1 MHSKCITSCRCCLQF
16 VLLLI
21 ALAHGNVLV
30 FNKLG
35 LVELYSTRFISGVGS
50 DKASYNC
57 FQCGP
62 PTMQLYQSTTT
73 QYQDAEKS
81 EQFLSRTAQSA
92 PLSREPPPRSVSAA
106 APSSSCLDVSSAP
119 AETQHDHLLKI
130 IWEQATSTPW
140 WHTRWYTPC
149 TIVQSYLPGGA
160 NVHGHLIH
168 DSVGPPHS
176 PSKTV
181 ARGSDQSEWPNSLV
195 AIEATANYAA
205 SQKWGQMGWG
215 EVIWGEMIS
224 VIL

>member
-1 MHSKCITSCRCCLQF
+1 MWSTHDAAVSKYHYAVSGRWEVWT
-16 VLLLI
+16 
-21 ALAHGNVLV
+21 
-30 FNKLG
+30 
-35 LVELYSTRFISGVGS
+35 ISLS
-50 DKASYNC
+50 NC
-57 FQCGP
+57 
-62 PTMQLYQSTTT
+62 SIS
-73 QYQDAEKS
+73 AIV
-81 EQFLSRTAQSA
+81 SR
-92 PLSREPPPRSVSAA
+92 AA
-106 APSSSCLDVSSAP
+106 AAFCIGGSTFLILPWCIFCSSWNTTRSFA
-119 AETQHDHLLKI
+119 QKI

-140 WHTRWYTPC
+140 WHTRWYPPC

-181 ARGSDQSEWPNSLV
+181 ARGSDQAEWPNSLV